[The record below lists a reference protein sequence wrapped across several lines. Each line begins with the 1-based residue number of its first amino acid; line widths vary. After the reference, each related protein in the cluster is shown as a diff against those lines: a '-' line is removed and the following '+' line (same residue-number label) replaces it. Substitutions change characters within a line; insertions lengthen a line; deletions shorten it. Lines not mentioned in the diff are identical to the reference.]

1 MATRASIEVTFE
13 QAAGGIGEIADNLGL
28 WASRTAELL
37 QVLEASHHQ
46 GVLELAAALEPHN
59 TALSPE
65 LTARAQSGIEAC
77 EADGFDFADTDND
90 LAYVLYW
97 MHNLP
102 PEFNEAIQANSFLRA
117 IWPAVI
123 AAAPLPIVSA
133 ADIAAVQKASAL
145 PGIVL
150 ASSDGTVLGTNT
162 YEQFDRGWLW
172 TIVNRYLNWKDGT
185 ADFIARPKPF
195 TPIQLSP
202 RADTGTTGTVKI
214 AIIGDW
220 GTGTYPASS
229 EGNGQQ
235 AAEVLTT
242 ANSLNPDYIIHLG
255 DTYYAGTGANRPP
268 AGEEKANMVDLWA
281 KLTTGFP
288 ADRFFTLNSN
298 HEMYGGAYGLYE
310 DALNTPMFAAQGGTT
325 YFSLEYKNW
334 LIGAL
339 DSAFYS
345 PSVTYLK
352 GGLGP
357 MHEDPHQY
365 EFLRDFG
372 AYATAQGMTTM
383 LMTHHN
389 PITTFAD
396 GLFGTLWD
404 DVTGKGGI
412 TPDYWYW
419 GHIHLAA
426 VYSDNAPIW
435 KQLNLTTP
443 PKARCVGHSAI
454 PVATPWGFSQ
464 PQHADAATWWAS
476 TPKNPPV
483 DHSNLIAQLA
493 LRIKNG
499 FGMITLT
506 DGDILEEIYDQN
518 STTPVWCSST

>member
-1 MATRASIEVTFE
+1 MATQSSIKATFKRAAS
-13 QAAGGIGEIADNLGL
+13 GISEIADNLDL
-28 WASRTAELL
+28 WADRTAELL

-46 GVLELAAALEPHN
+46 GVLDLAAAIEPHN
-59 TALSPE
+59 IGLSAQLSE
-65 LTARAQSGIEAC
+65 RAEAGIKGC
-77 EADGFDFADTDND
+77 QADGFDFADTDND
-90 LAYVLYW
+90 LAYCLYW

-102 PEFNEAIQANSFLRA
+102 VEFNEAIQANTFLHA
-117 IWPAVI
+117 IWPAVV
-123 AAAPLPIVSA
+123 AAAPKPIISA
-133 ADIAAVQKASAL
+133 ADIAAVQTANQL

-185 ADFIARPKPF
+185 ADFRVRPKPF
-195 TPIQLSP
+195 APIPLSP
-202 RADTGTTGTVKI
+202 RSDTGTTGVVKI

-220 GTGTYPASS
+220 GTGTYPAST

-235 AAEVLTT
+235 AAEVLKT

-281 KLTTGFP
+281 QLTNGFP
-288 ADRFFTLNSN
+288 AGRFFTLNSN
-298 HEMYGGAYGLYE
+298 HEMYGGAYGLYN
-310 DALNTPMFAAQGGTT
+310 DALDKPMFAAQGGTT
-325 YFSLEYKNW
+325 YFALEYKNW

-352 GGLGP
+352 GGLGI
-357 MHEDPHQY
+357 MHEDQFQY
-365 EFLRDFG
+365 QFLLDFG
-372 AYATAQGMTTM
+372 KYAAAGGMTTM
-383 LMTHHN
+383 LMSHHN

-404 DVTGKGGI
+404 DVTGSGGI

-426 VYSDNAPIW
+426 VYSDKAPIW
-435 KQLNLTTP
+435 QQLNLTTP

-464 PQHADAATWWAS
+464 PQHAGAATWWAA
-476 TPKNPPV
+476 TPKNPPT
-483 DHSNLIAQLA
+483 DNSNVIAQFA
-493 LRIKNG
+493 ERIKNG

-506 DGDILEEIYDQN
+506 DGGILEEIYDQD
-518 STTPVWCSST
+518 STTPVWTSR

>member
-1 MATRASIEVTFE
+1 MATRASIEAAFK
-13 QAAGGIGEIADNLGL
+13 QAASGINELAGELDL
-28 WASRTAELL
+28 WASRTSQLL

-46 GVLELAAALEPHN
+46 GVLELASALEPHN
-59 TALSPE
+59 AELSAQLSE
-65 LTARAQSGIEAC
+65 RAQTGIQAC

-90 LAYVLYW
+90 LAYCLYW

-102 PEFNEAIQANSFLRA
+102 SEFSEAIQENTFLRA
-117 IWPAVI
+117 VWPAVV
-123 AAAPLPIVSA
+123 AAAPPAIISATDIV
-133 ADIAAVQKASAL
+133 AVQEANAQ

-150 ASSDGTVLGTNT
+150 ATADGTVLGTHK
-162 YEQFDRGWLW
+162 YEQLDIGWLW

-185 ADFIARPKPF
+185 ADFRVRPKPF

-202 RADTGTTGTVKI
+202 RVDTGTPGKVKI

-242 ANSLNPDYIIHLG
+242 ANSLNPDYILHLG
-255 DTYYAGTGANRPP
+255 DTYYAGTAANRPP
-268 AGEEKANMVDLWA
+268 AGEEKANLVDLWA
-281 KLTTGFP
+281 KLTAGFP
-288 ADRFFTLNSN
+288 EGRFFTLNSN
-298 HEMYGGAYGLYE
+298 HEMYGGAYGLYA
-310 DALNTPMFAAQGGTT
+310 DALDQPMFAAQGGTT
-325 YFSLEYKNW
+325 YFALEYKNW

-357 MHEDPHQY
+357 MHKDPHQY
-365 EFLRDFG
+365 EFLIDFG
-372 AYATAQGMTTM
+372 AYAKAGGMTTM
-383 LMTHHN
+383 LMSHHN

-404 DVTGKGGI
+404 DVTGKGDI

-426 VYSDNAPIW
+426 VYSDKAPIW
-435 KQLNLTTP
+435 NQLNLTKP

-464 PQHADAATWWAS
+464 PRHADAATWWAT
-476 TPKNPPV
+476 TPKHPPV
-483 DHSNLIAQLA
+483 DHSDLLAQLA
-493 LRIKNG
+493 LRVKNG
-499 FGMITLT
+499 FGMITLS
-506 DGDILEEIYDQN
+506 GGGILEEIYDQD
-518 STTPVWCSST
+518 STVPVWTSK